1 MHEFELIIALL
12 AGVIGLAAL
21 ADRISVPYPMALLVG
36 GMVFGALP
44 FTPNVIIDPDLVL
57 MLLLAPA
64 VYSSAATLDW
74 RSFRQQ
80 TRPILSLAIRLVIT
94 TTIGIGVV
102 AGLVVSGMDW
112 GPAFVLGA
120 VVSPPDAVA
129 TLSIVR
135 RLGLPNQLIT
145 ILEGESLV
153 NDATA
158 IVLYRLAVGAV
169 ATGSFSLVGAAGQ
182 FLWVAS
188 GGIAIGLGVGLA
200 ASWFATRVVTSSAI
214 GVAISLLI
222 PFLAYLLAESVGVS
236 GVLAVVLT
244 GLVTARETIR
254 AISGERRIQSAEL
267 WGVVNFLTEGF
278 AFVLIGLQLP
288 AVLSGLGAYSTGQL
302 VWYAIVIVAI
312 TAVLRVVWVFWEIGG
327 DVIAPTADAVLPA
340 AAEIGTGRASLLRGV
355 LRLVFRRGDVPHHQR
370 PSLRGVAVISWA
382 GMRGIVTLTT
392 ALAIPFAMDDGSPF
406 PERDLI
412 IFLAFCVILFTILV
426 QGATL
431 PLLIRRLNFPPDDS
445 DKESMHLALSAMYD
459 AGNQRLDQLARQDWV
474 TSGLQ
479 RRARTALEHA
489 RGRGEK
495 FIETPTDDRDDFA
508 KLMTDI
514 EEAQRRAARELEAR
528 GDISEQTRRQ
538 LERRLDLHQVSRS

>member
-1 MHEFELIIALL
+1 MHEFEIIIALL

-21 ADRISVPYPMALLVG
+21 ADRTSVPYPMALLVG

-44 FTPNVIIDPDLVL
+44 FTPNVVIDPNLVL

-94 TTIGIGVV
+94 TTIGIAVV

-135 RLGLPNQLIT
+135 RVGLPNQLIT

-158 IVLYRLAVGAV
+158 IVLYRVAVGAV
-169 ATGSFSLVGAAGQ
+169 VTGSFSLLGSVGQ
-182 FLWVAS
+182 FFWVAS

-200 ASWFATRVVTSSAI
+200 SSWFVTRVVTNASI
-214 GVAISLLI
+214 GVAMSLLI

-236 GVLAVVLT
+236 GVLAVVVT
-244 GLVTARETIR
+244 GLVTARETMR
-254 AISGERRIQSAEL
+254 VISGERRIQATEL
-267 WGVVNFLTEGF
+267 WDVVNFLTEGF
-278 AFVLIGLQLP
+278 AFVLIGLSLP
-288 AVLSGLGAYSTGQL
+288 SVLSGLGAYSTGQL
-302 VWYAIVIVAI
+302 VWYATMIVVA
-312 TAVLRVVWVFWEIGG
+312 TTVLRVLWVFWEIGG
-327 DVIAPTADAVLPA
+327 DVIAPTADDVLPA
-340 AAEIGTGRASLLRGV
+340 VTDIGTGHASLLRGI
-355 LRLVFRRGDVPHHQR
+355 LRLVVRGQDVPHHQR
-370 PSLRGVAVISWA
+370 PSLRGVAVVSWS
-382 GMRGIVTLTT
+382 GLRGIVTLTT
-392 ALAIPFAMDDGSPF
+392 ALAIPYTVNDGTPF
-406 PERDLI
+406 PERNLI

-445 DKESMHLALSAMYD
+445 AKESMHLALSAMYD

-474 TSGLQ
+474 TAGLQ
-479 RRARTALEHA
+479 RRARTALERA
-489 RGRGEK
+489 RDKAER
-495 FIETPTDDRDDFA
+495 FIDTPTEDRDAFA
-508 KLMTDI
+508 DLMTDI
-514 EEAQRRAARELEAR
+514 EEAQRRAARNLEAR
-528 GDISEQTRRQ
+528 GDISDQTRRQ
-538 LERRLDLHQVSRS
+538 IERRLDLHQVSRS